1 MTPVPVPLTYDHSG
15 TRSTMICTV
24 IQGIPNHWEFR
35 VSRRNLLKK
44 ILNNLCIL
52 LI

>member
-1 MTPVPVPLTYDHSG
+1 MLRNVPSPYYTDSIKDLEQNVWLKINLLH
-15 TRSTMICTV
+15 TV

-44 ILNNLCIL
+44 
-52 LI
+52 